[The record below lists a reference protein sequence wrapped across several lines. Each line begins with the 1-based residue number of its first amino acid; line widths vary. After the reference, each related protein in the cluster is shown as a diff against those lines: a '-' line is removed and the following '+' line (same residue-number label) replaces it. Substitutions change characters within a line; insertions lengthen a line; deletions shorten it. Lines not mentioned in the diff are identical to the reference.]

1 MQPQQ
6 AQMSTSTA
14 PGAARFRL
22 HTVVAIAVRVKK
34 ASAWASS
41 KHGPAA
47 VVAANDQQV
56 DRLQMRE
63 TFLRKTFLAR
73 VRIAVASVSEGG
85 ALCRSGGATSLL
97 CSGSR
102 AKMSCTREPWEGPVG
117 LTCASSENSSSKRVG
132 RRRLVSIWRWDV
144 SSLFGKSGQNELH
157 EGTVGGPGRFNVRVQ

>member
-1 MQPQQ
+1 
-6 AQMSTSTA
+6 MSTSTA

-41 KHGPAA
+41 KQGPRPAS
-47 VVAANDQQV
+47 
-56 DRLQMRE
+56 
-63 TFLRKTFLAR
+63 LRKRA
-73 VRIAVASVSEGG
+73 EQ
-85 ALCRSGGATSLL
+85 LL
-97 CSGSR
+97 IL
-102 AKMSCTREPWEGPVG
+102 TTVG
-117 LTCASSENSSSKRVG
+117 FKCGRQSMHVWQRLCASSENSSSKRVG